1 MPKTM
6 QLTHSRRSVRN
17 LLTLAMAMM
26 PLFGIANPV
35 PEIIDDFSDENLNQ
49 LGFPRMVIEDT
60 AVGGKSTYIQTVASG
75 AISMKGDLVPPRG
88 QPGWVS
94 LVFPLSPDGSPVDLS
109 AYEGVRLRIRVQ
121 QGMLSLSVNSTEVV
135 NYDYHAALLEA
146 GGAKYSELKIPFKSL
161 KRAWSEA
168 TSLNTQT
175 IASISLTAVGIQPGA
190 FAYEL
195 AEIGFY

>member
-1 MPKTM
+1 M
-6 QLTHSRRSVRN
+6 QLTHSHRSVQK
-17 LLTLAMAMM
+17 LLLLAMAMM
-26 PLFGIANPV
+26 PLLGIANPI

-49 LGFPRMVIEDT
+49 LGFPRMIIEDT
-60 AVGGKSTYIQTVASG
+60 AVGGKSTYAQTVASG
-75 AISMKGDLVPPRG
+75 AISLKGDLVPPRG

-94 LVFPLSPDGSPVDLS
+94 LVFPLSPDGSPADLS

-135 NYDYHAALLEA
+135 NYDYHAALIET
-146 GGAKYSELKIPFKSL
+146 GGSQYTELQIPFKSL
-161 KRAWSEA
+161 RRAWSEA

-175 IASISLTAVGIQPGA
+175 IASISLTAVGMQPGT